1 MVCGFPLWLSSKE
14 PTCSAGDAGVIPEW
28 GRFPWSRARQP
39 SPVFQPGK
47 SQKQRSLA
55 HYSPW
60 GCKEA
65 DTAEVTEHTQTHA
78 YTVDQQSGPGHR
90 SGRPRERQL
99 TQAMA
104 AGANSKQLT
113 RLVSTPAPWSL
124 QVHPEASAGPGL
136 DSATRPVSDLYPTS
150 LSKAASLN
158 VVLWVGPEARTRFQG
173 TGEG

>member
-1 MVCGFPLWLSSKE
+1 MGKIPLEQGTATQSS
-14 PTCSAGDAGVIPEW
+14 IPAW
-28 GRFPWSRARQP
+28 
-39 SPVFQPGK
+39 K
-47 SQKQRSLA
+47 IQKQRSLA

-104 AGANSKQLT
+104 AGANSKQPT